1 MERAI
6 AFDGGVL
13 HACQSA
19 GCTST
24 VNGNFASV
32 PQSVVAHWGRSK
44 MSTRD
49 VAEVSKLQ
57 EITKLLESLKEA
69 AHQLPEDTDRRDALR
84 KIRDFQLRVAA
95 LVHRL
100 AFPRHFVGD

>member
-1 MERAI
+1 
-6 AFDGGVL
+6 
-13 HACQSA
+13 
-19 GCTST
+19 
-24 VNGNFASV
+24 
-32 PQSVVAHWGRSK
+32 

-57 EITKLLESLKEA
+57 EIIILLESLKEA
-69 AHQLPEDTDRRDALR
+69 AHQLPEDTHRRDALR
-84 KIRDFQLRVAA
+84 EIRDFQLRVAA